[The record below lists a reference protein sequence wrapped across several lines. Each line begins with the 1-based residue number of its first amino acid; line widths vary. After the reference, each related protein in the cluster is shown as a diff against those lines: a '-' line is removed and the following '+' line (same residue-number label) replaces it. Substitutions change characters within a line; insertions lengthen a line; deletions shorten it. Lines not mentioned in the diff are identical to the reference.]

1 MIQERK
7 RNFVK
12 PNIMKVLGAVYCYSN
27 AEMLLVDLEVCQTQ
41 HQYRK
46 QCYLTVCSLL
56 MKRECTMFKPAASL
70 CGPVSSRRQQDETTG
85 VKRA

>member
-1 MIQERK
+1 MPRRGLAWQLHYLSASKGSLKSVSDCILLRVVKAAKFDINVVVIQERK

-41 HQYRK
+41 HQY
-46 QCYLTVCSLL
+46 
-56 MKRECTMFKPAASL
+56 
-70 CGPVSSRRQQDETTG
+70 
-85 VKRA
+85 